1 MLEMLVVLA
10 VLGLV
15 YALALPAL
23 SGVLAGPRLDGE
35 ARHLVAA
42 VREARATAIV
52 GGREVRFL
60 VTGRAW
66 RFADRNGTV
75 HEKLTLTLEAPSGGA
90 DRDGR
95 PSIRFFAA
103 GGSTGGRLTLSGEA
117 GVRRV
122 DVNWL
127 TGRVTQS
134 RR

>member
-23 SGVLAGPRLDGE
+23 SGVLPGPRLDGE

-90 DRDGR
+90 
-95 PSIRFFAA
+95 
-103 GGSTGGRLTLSGEA
+103 
-117 GVRRV
+117 VRRAISAL
-122 DVNWL
+122 NPNARHA
-127 TGRVTQS
+127 TTAMRNFA
-134 RR
+134 RRAQRPCHAAPAFGLSIDTTAP